1 MPQAWGTPL
10 AVHNVE
16 FLNTTNA
23 TQSVSGISQDD
34 YDKMARENRNLTRQL
49 AELIAKMNSWE
60 QPRQPVQPP
69 PPVRQEIQT
78 TPVFDMQV
86 IEAAIA
92 VAAEAAAERAAEI
105 AVTKALSQVHAL
117 QQANHPPQ
125 QVTAGGANNS
135 IQTADDIGMLDVGQ
149 TPSFD
154 LDNSIDTDLTDK
166 PNDKRP

>member
-1 MPQAWGTPL
+1 M
-10 AVHNVE
+10 
-16 FLNTTNA
+16 
-23 TQSVSGISQDD
+23 
-34 YDKMARENRNLTRQL
+34 K
-49 AELIAKMNSWE
+49 
-60 QPRQPVQPP
+60 
-69 PPVRQEIQT
+69 
-78 TPVFDMQV
+78 V

-92 VAAEAAAERAAEI
+92 VAAEAAAERAAEK
-105 AVTKALSQVHAL
+105 AVTKALCQVHAI
-117 QQANHPPQ
+117 QNSTNIPQ